1 MGKEFAGLQPPL
13 YALLKAWKEGSDL
26 GAMLEHMQSAADT
39 GLVYLK
45 LKPLSKKAEKQLIFE
60 MAKDLAAQ
68 FKVASSPGA
77 PSAAE
82 SLRLAAM
89 ILFIK
94 AKKKRECIDVPL
106 AFGAGL
112 VLSQLSADDAV
123 ALTPLIEASAEGG
136 AGAELVPALRTYLI
150 GEEEE

>member
-1 MGKEFAGLQPPL
+1 MGK
-13 YALLKAWKEGSDL
+13 DL
-26 GAMLEHMQSAADT
+26 
-39 GLVYLK
+39 
-45 LKPLSKKAEKQLIFE
+45 I
-60 MAKDLAAQ
+60 AK

-94 AKKKRECIDVPL
+94 AKKKRGCIDVPL

-112 VLSQLSADDAV
+112 VLSQLSEDDAV
-123 ALTPLIEASAEGG
+123 ALTPLIEASTEEDGTG
-136 AGAELVPALRTYLI
+136 GAELVSELRTYIL